1 LDVLKGGTIMTKQQ
15 KAQIVDFL
23 TAEFKNS
30 QAIVVC
36 DYKGLTHKELEV
48 LRKNARENGTK
59 VQVVKNTLVTVA
71 VRDAEL
77 GDVEL
82 TGTNIFL
89 WSEDQISA
97 CKVADTFAE
106 ANKDKFEIK
115 SGIIEGKIANID
127 TVNAFAKLPSRDE
140 LLGMLAATWMAP
152 LTNFTVGLDALRAK
166 KEEEA
171 A

>member
-1 LDVLKGGTIMTKQQ
+1 MTKQQ
-15 KAQIVDFL
+15 KSEVIDFL
-23 TAEFKNS
+23 TGEFNES

-36 DYKGLTHKELEV
+36 DYKGLTHKELET
-48 LRKNARENGTK
+48 LRNDAKANGTK
-59 VQVVKNTLVTVA
+59 VQVAKNSLVTIAVKN
-71 VRDAEL
+71 AEL
-77 GDVEL
+77 GDIEL

-97 CKVADTFAE
+97 CKVADKFAT

-115 SGIIEGKIANID
+115 SGVIEGQIAD
-127 TVNAFAKLPSRDE
+127 LATVNAFAKLPSRDE

-152 LTNFTVGLDALRAK
+152 VQNFTIGLDALAKK

>member
-1 LDVLKGGTIMTKQQ
+1 MTKQQ
-15 KAQIVDFL
+15 KSEIVDFL
-23 TAEFKNS
+23 TGEFKSS

-36 DYKGLTHKELEV
+36 DYKGLTHKELES
-48 LRKNARENGTK
+48 LRIAARANNTK
-59 VQVVKNTLVTVA
+59 VQVAKNTLVTVA
-71 VRDAEL
+71 VRNAEL

-82 TGTNIFL
+82 SGTNIFL

-97 CKVADTFAE
+97 CKTADVFAS
-106 ANKDKFEIK
+106 ANKEKFSIK
-115 SGIIEGKIANID
+115 SGIIEGTIADIN
-127 TVNAFAKLPSRDE
+127 TVNAFAKLPSREE

-152 LTNFTVGLDALRAK
+152 VANFTIGLDALRRK

>member
-1 LDVLKGGTIMTKQQ
+1 MTKQQ
-15 KAQIVDFL
+15 KAEIIDFL
-23 TAEFKNS
+23 CGEFKES

-36 DYKGLTHKELEV
+36 DYKGLTHKELES
-48 LRKNARENGTK
+48 LRNEARAAGTK
-59 VQVVKNTLVTVA
+59 VQVAKNTLVTVA
-71 VRDAEL
+71 VKNAEL
-77 GDVEL
+77 GDIEL
-82 TGTNIFL
+82 NGTNIFL

-97 CKVADTFAE
+97 CKVADKFAT

-115 SGIIEGKIANID
+115 SGIIEGQIAD
-127 TVNAFAKLPSRDE
+127 LATVNAFAKLPSRDE

-152 LTNFTVGLDALRAK
+152 VTNLAIGLDALRKK

>member
-1 LDVLKGGTIMTKQQ
+1 MTKQQ
-15 KAQIVDFL
+15 KSEIIDFL
-23 TAEFKNS
+23 TGEFKES

-36 DYKGLTHKELEV
+36 DFNGVSHKELES
-48 LRKNARENGTK
+48 LRIDARENGVK
-59 VQVVKNTLVTVA
+59 VQVAKNTLAA
-71 VRDAEL
+71 VSVKNAEL
-77 GDVEL
+77 GDIEL
-82 TGTNIFL
+82 TGNNIFL

-97 CKVADTFAE
+97 CKVADKFAT

-115 SGIIEGKIANID
+115 SGIIEGEIAD
-127 TVNAFAKLPSRDE
+127 LATVMAFAKLPSRDE

-152 LTNFTVGLDALRAK
+152 VQNFTIGLDALAKK

>member
-1 LDVLKGGTIMTKQQ
+1 MNKQQ
-15 KAQIVDFL
+15 KSKIIDFL
-23 TAEFKNS
+23 TGEFKES

-36 DYKGLTHKELEV
+36 DYKGLTHKELET
-48 LRKNARENGTK
+48 LRNDARENGTK
-59 VQVVKNTLVTVA
+59 VQVAKNTLVTVA
-71 VRDAEL
+71 VKNAEL
-77 GDVEL
+77 GEVEL
-82 TGTNIFL
+82 SGTNIFL

-97 CKVADTFAE
+97 CKVADKFTM

-115 SGIIEGKIANID
+115 SGIVEGKIADIA

-152 LTNFTVGLDALRAK
+152 VTNFTVGIDALRKK